1 MKPRHALLAGAAILL
16 CGGPGAAQQNF
27 PPLQTQLPE
36 YGQQPQYDQQPM
48 PGYGQPQHGQPQ
60 YGQQPMPGY
69 GQQPQYGR
77 PAQPPYGQ
85 HPQYGQPQAGQSPQY
100 GQPQTGYGQQP
111 PYGQAPQYG
120 QPQPGYGQQPP
131 VGGGLGSGFGG
142 GYGGG
147 YGGGFGGPG
156 APGAPPVDL
165 DALAAAERQDY
176 GVAPQRGLH
185 SGAMHGPTPA
195 QIPGGQVI
203 TTKGL
208 SDLLQNQQQLRPL
221 LFDVLGGPQ
230 TIPGAQPAVAASQPG
245 GFDDQ
250 VQQQFGAYLQQ
261 ATGGNRETPLVFYCL
276 NTHCWMS
283 YNAALRAIELK
294 YTNVLWYRGGI
305 EAWQRAGLPVQ
316 PAGGGFR

>member
-1 MKPRHALLAGAAILL
+1 MKARHALMAGAAILL
-16 CGGPGAAQQNF
+16 CGSPVAAQQTF

-36 YGQQPQYDQQPM
+36 YGQQPQPGYGQQPQVGAGQQPQYGQQPESGQPM
-48 PGYGQPQHGQPQ
+48 PGYGRPQ
-60 YGQQPMPGY
+60 YNQQPMPGY
-69 GQQPQYGR
+69 GQQPQY
-77 PAQPPYGQ
+77 PP
-85 HPQYGQPQAGQSPQY
+85 P
-100 GQPQTGYGQQP
+100 QP

-131 VGGGLGSGFGG
+131 GSGDRGG
-142 GYGGG
+142 GYGGAFG
-147 YGGGFGGPG
+147 GGPG

-185 SGAMHGPTPA
+185 SGAMHGPTPT

-203 TTKGL
+203 TTKGV

-250 VQQQFGAYLQQ
+250 VQQRFGAYLQQ

-283 YNAALRAIELK
+283 YNAALRAIDLK

-316 PAGGGFR
+316 PTGGGFR